1 MCTKYEGRAF
11 LCSSYVH
18 TVCFLITILFKL
30 YIWVFDN
37 PSDWHL
43 SLVKPVWV
51 QIVAAVHVWR
61 NARVPKLL
69 LYGKHFVDRLASSDA
84 KTFHSN
90 CSMVMNND
98 QFHLLHNLKR
108 NWLKDKWWFFWFI
121 WKLFERKEERIGE
134 MWCNNLI
141 VDTWML

>member
-1 MCTKYEGRAF
+1 MCTKYEGRDF

-30 YIWVFDN
+30 CIWVFDN

-69 LYGKHFVDRLASSDA
+69 LCGEHFVDRLADSDA

-90 CSMVMNND
+90 CSIVMNND
-98 QFHLLHNLKR
+98 QFYLLCNQKAVVGKELIERPMMILLIHLKI
-108 NWLKDKWWFFWFI
+108 I
-121 WKLFERKEERIGE
+121 WKEGR
-134 MWCNNLI
+134 
-141 VDTWML
+141 